1 MKRYFFLIFL
11 GLFLS
16 TKIGCRTPSDLPSL
30 AEFQITVTKGGIPAE
45 GVVVTVHSD
54 TLLNKYSCYGVVD
67 SNGFLSLTTHSL
79 TDKRKFT
86 GAPVGHVKIGIR
98 RLSNFGLEDPRIATK
113 GMSREESYAY
123 SAERAKRVI
132 ENEKYVPLSLADPL
146 ISPIEFTISQENIN
160 KLTIELDDSRW
171 NIKIDPRRLKKH

>member
-1 MKRYFFLIFL
+1 MKRYFFLIL
-11 GLFLS
+11 LSLFLS
-16 TKIGCRTPSDLPSL
+16 MEIGCHAPLDLPPL
-30 AEFQITVTKGGIPAE
+30 AEFQITITKGGSPVE

-67 SNGFLSLTTHSL
+67 SKGFLSLTTHSL

-86 GAPVGHVKIGIR
+86 GAPVGNVKIGIR
-98 RLSNFGLEDPRIATK
+98 RLSNFGVEDPRIATK

-123 SAERAKRVI
+123 SVERSKRVT
-132 ENEKYVPLSLADPL
+132 ENEKYVPISLTDPL

-160 KLTIELDDSRW
+160 KLTIELDDPRW
-171 NIKIDPRRLKKH
+171 NTKIDPRRLKKH